1 MPQPDNDQ
9 IVSPAKKQDHSI
21 EKRSSVVEETQRVNQ
36 DIYLREQ
43 SFETSQALKDDRSQD
58 KRKRMDI
65 SL

>member
-9 IVSPAKKQDHSI
+9 TVSPANKQDHSI
-21 EKRSSVVEETQRVNQ
+21 EKPSSVVEETQRLNQ
-36 DIYLREQ
+36 DIHLREQ